1 MKPLLEVAVDTG
13 GTFTDFVIL
22 KAGRLHLHKVPSRPD
37 NPSLAVRQGLDDLEL
52 DPAIVT
58 LIHGTTVATNALLER
73 KGARLCL
80 ITDAGFE
87 DVLRIG
93 RQNRSDLYDLQVS
106 RPEPLVRPEDIFG
119 LTPETL
125 NLLFREEDPPYLHHR
140 LLAPLQTRQPEIV
153 CVCLLGAYED
163 AGVESRLKVWLE
175 RHGFR
180 AITSSEVLPEFR
192 EFERFSTTV
201 LNAYVA
207 PIMERYIE
215 QLDTRLGLANLQI
228 MQSNGGTLSARTIG
242 REAIHTLL
250 SGPAGGVVGA
260 RALAYHL
267 GYDQLITF
275 DMGGTST
282 DVSLLPGKILY
293 TTDSSFH
300 GWPARIPMIDIHT
313 VGAGGGSL
321 AWMDLGGLLKVGP
334 QSAGADPGPACYGRG
349 REITVTDA
357 NVHLGRI
364 QPDFF
369 LGGRM
374 PLFPENTGPGLDQLA
389 AACGQTPREVAEGI
403 VTIAN
408 QHMLRALRV
417 ISIQR
422 GFNPADFIL
431 ATFGGAGGLHAA
443 ALARELG
450 IRRVLITPCAG
461 VLSALGLLLAEVIKN
476 FQLPA
481 FLEYPAAT
489 DAISPSDV
497 ASILEQLGE
506 TARRDMA
513 REGYTPNEL
522 VLNPTV
528 DVRYVGQSWEINI
541 PYQPDSLGS
550 DLRRR
555 HRELYGYVPAGR
567 GWEIINVRLQAVG
580 QRPHPDLDQLRPP
593 AYRPA
598 PRPLTRRPVTWQNHP
613 ADTPF
618 FRWTDLTADHPVG
631 GPAVILDDY
640 STVWVP
646 PDFSVALNAI
656 GGLELCPLS

>member
-1 MKPLLEVAVDTG
+1 MKPALEVAVDTG
-13 GTFTDFVIL
+13 GTFTDFVML
-22 KAGRLHLHKVPSRPD
+22 REGRLHLHKVPSRPE
-37 NPSLAVRQGLDDLEL
+37 NPSLAVKQGLSDLQL
-52 DPAIVT
+52 DPATVT

-73 KGARLCL
+73 KGARLFL
-80 ITDAGFE
+80 VTNAGFE

-93 RQNRSDLYDLQVS
+93 RQNRADLYDLRVS
-106 RPEPLVRPEDIFG
+106 RPEPMVGDEDVLG
-119 LTPETL
+119 LDPAALEQLRHQDNPAEL
-125 NLLFREEDPPYLHHR
+125 ND
-140 LLAPLQTRQPEIV
+140 LLARLNARQPEIV
-153 CVCLLGAYED
+153 CVCLLDAYED
-163 AGVESRLKVWLE
+163 SAAEERLKAWLE
-175 RHGFR
+175 RHGRR
-180 AITSSEVLPEFR
+180 AITSAEVLPEFR

-207 PIMERYIE
+207 PIMERYIQ
-215 QLDTRLGLANLQI
+215 QLDSRLGLANLQI

-260 RALAYHL
+260 RALAEHL

-293 TTDSSFH
+293 TTDTAFH

-357 NVHLGRI
+357 NVFLGRI

-374 PLFPENTGPGLDQLA
+374 PLQPDNIRPGLHRLA
-389 AACGQTPREVAEGI
+389 TACGKTPLETAEGI

-422 GFNPADFIL
+422 GFNPADFVL

-450 IRRVLITPCAG
+450 MGRVLVLPCAG
-461 VLSALGLLLAEVIKN
+461 VLSALGLLMAEVIKN

-481 FLEYPAAT
+481 FLGYPAAT
-489 DAISPSDV
+489 DAIPAAD
-497 ASILEQLGE
+497 AAPILEQLAE

-513 REGYTPNEL
+513 REGYAPEDLRLTPS
-522 VLNPTV
+522 V

-541 PYQPDSLGS
+541 PYRPESLGA
-550 DLRRR
+550 DLHRR
-555 HRELYGYVPAGR
+555 HRELYGYVPAGQ

-580 QRPHPDLDQLRPP
+580 QRPHPDLAQLRPP
-593 AYRPA
+593 AGRPV
-598 PRPLTRRPVTWQNHP
+598 PEPVTRRPVTWHDRRP
-613 ADTPF
+613 DTPF
-618 FRWTDLTADHPVG
+618 YRWADLPVAHRLD

-646 PDFSVALNAI
+646 PDFSVFLNAI
-656 GGLELCPLS
+656 GGLELCPLP